1 VDGAAVQRR
10 SLWRLPAMRSLVG
23 VTAVGFTSY
32 WLTLAS
38 LPAYAVAGG
47 AGETIAGTVTAAF
60 LVTTIVVQSMVPA
73 LTARFG
79 AGAVLGA
86 GLVALGAP
94 SPLYALGNG
103 LGWLVWI
110 SVLRGAGFGV
120 LTVLGSLLAVQVA
133 PRIQRGEAVG
143 LYGLAIAVPNLIAVP
158 AGVALVLHG
167 HPTWLAWLGACP
179 LLVLPFVPGVV
190 HAAVDDRAEHP
201 PPGAGRRAARAALT
215 PSLVLLVV
223 TLAGGG
229 LVTFLPIER
238 PDGALATVAL
248 LVFGATGALFRW
260 QAGLLADRSGSRL
273 LLPGGLVVGA
283 VGLVAVAAGLHAAD
297 AAVLVGAAVFG
308 VGYGTVQNL
317 TLLAAFTRAG
327 AGGGSA
333 ASAMWN
339 ASFDAGTALGAI
351 ALGAVAAGIG
361 LGWTYVAVAGLLVL
375 ALPLALAA
383 RPARA

>member
-1 VDGAAVQRR
+1 
-10 SLWRLPAMRSLVG
+10 MRSLVG
-23 VTAVGFTSY
+23 VTALGFTSY

-38 LPAYAVAGG
+38 LPAYAVSGG
-47 AGETIAGTVTAAF
+47 AGETVAGTVTAVF
-60 LVTTIVVQSMVPA
+60 LVTTIAVQSMVPA

-79 AGAVLGA
+79 AGAVLAA
-86 GLVALGAP
+86 GLLALGAP

-103 LGWLVWI
+103 LGWLAWI

-133 PRIQRGEAVG
+133 PRARRGEAVG

-167 HPTWLAWLGACP
+167 HAGLLAWLGACP
-179 LLVLPFVPGVV
+179 LLVLPFVPGLVRG
-190 HAAVDDRAEHP
+190 AGDDDAGRPA
-201 PPGAGRRAARAALT
+201 PGAGRRGARAALV

-260 QAGLLADRSGSRL
+260 QAGLLADRTGSRL
-273 LLPGGLVVGA
+273 LLPGGLVAGA

-308 VGYGTVQNL
+308 VGYGTAQNL
-317 TLLAAFTRAG
+317 TLLASFARAG
-327 AGGGSA
+327 AGGASA

-351 ALGAVAAGIG
+351 AVGGAAAGIG
-361 LGWTYVAVAGLLVL
+361 LGWTYVVVAGLLVL
-375 ALPLALAA
+375 AVPMAVAAA
-383 RPARA
+383 RPASG